1 MIFQQ
6 YAEIENL
13 MKMNSRRTLL
23 RQCVLKMSGFYLGQ
37 VLLAALEEAQW
48 TRHGKNSAPKKTILK
63 HGSRMKISSQTQM
76 RKINIEKLIDK
87 LEIAC
92 LEWKRQNSEK
102 LNDLLKSKSTIYRHV
117 IKASVLQDD
126 LWVDSE
132 LHESSNKL
140 NSHRKMLAKLV
151 SNRQPGQASPWIFT
165 TNYDLAMEW
174 SAEALE
180 LNVING
186 FSGTH
191 CRKFTPNSF
200 DLGYR
205 NIRTR
210 GEAQFGA
217 YNVYLAKLHGSLTW
231 ELGSNGNV
239 VEWQS
244 IIQKE
249 KIKQI
254 L

>member
-1 MIFQQ
+1 MNNFSAIRGDRKLNEDEFKAHVAQ
-6 YAEIENL
+6 AMRLEN
-13 MKMNSRRTLL
+13 
-23 RQCVLKMSGFYLGQ
+23 VG
-37 VLLAALEEAQW
+37 VLLGAGASCCAGGSTMDETWKKFCAEENN
-48 TRHGKNSAPKKTILK
+48 TKTWFQNEDF
-63 HGSRMKISSQTQM
+63 ISNADE
-76 RKINIEKLIDK
+76 KINIEKLIDK

-239 VEWQS
+239 VEW
-244 IIQKE
+244 
-249 KIKQI
+249 
-254 L
+254 